1 MTAPKAPQGA
11 QIIDGKAAAASLR
24 AAITAE
30 TARLKEQNG
39 LVPGLAT
46 VLVGKDPASEVYVRN
61 KGKTAEAIGFKSFH
75 YALPE
80 DASEAEVLARV
91 KALNDDKAVHGIL
104 VQMPL
109 PKQVREAA
117 VLDLLDPAKDV
128 DALTATN
135 AGLLVSGRARIVS
148 CTPMGMM
155 MLLKAYVGDISGMN
169 ALVIGRS
176 LLFGKP
182 AAQLL
187 LAANATVT
195 MAHSRSRDLA
205 GLCRNADIL
214 VAAIGKPGF
223 VKGDW
228 IKPGATVIDVGINRV
243 DAGDGK
249 YKIVG
254 DVDYESALN
263 VAGAITPVPGGVG
276 ATTIVNLMRNTLMA
290 ACAQNGLPIPKF

>member
-1 MTAPKAPQGA
+1 MSAKV
-11 QIIDGKAAAASLR
+11 IDGKVFAAGLKGRVS
-24 AAITAE
+24 E
-30 TARLKEQNG
+30 ESVRLKEKHG

-46 VLVGKDPASEVYVRN
+46 VLVGTDPASEVYVRN
-61 KGKTAEAIGFKSFH
+61 KNRTAENVGFKSVSH
-75 YALPE
+75 HLPE
-80 DASEAEVLARV
+80 SASEAEVLGMVR
-91 KALNDDKAVHGIL
+91 ALNADNSVHGIL

-117 VLDLLDPAKDV
+117 VLDTLDPAKDV
-128 DALTATN
+128 DALTPTN
-135 AGLLVSGRARIVS
+135 AGLLLSGRAKLVS
-148 CTPMGMM
+148 CTPMGVM
-155 MLLKAYVGDISGMN
+155 MLLKEFVGDIAGMD

-195 MAHSRSRDLA
+195 MAHSRTHDLPVVA
-205 GLCRNADIL
+205 RRADIL
-214 VAAIGKPGF
+214 VAAIGRPEY

-228 IKPGATVIDVGINRV
+228 VKPGATVIDVGINRV
-243 DAGDGK
+243 DVGEGK

-254 DVDYESALN
+254 DVAYDEAAK

-276 ATTIVNLMRNTLMA
+276 AMTIVCLMRNTLIA
-290 ACAQNGLPIPKF
+290 ACTQAGVPIPAI